1 MPGAELEGRV
11 VERRPLVGHVGKSGA
26 ALERWLLDDGTRLV
40 AKRFTPATDLL
51 MTLTGDSVGR
61 ECAMWDSGLLRLL
74 PEGVGHAIV
83 DGWREPDGSVVVMR
97 DLRNEV
103 LGWEDRLDDEQCRW
117 ALRRVAAMHQAFQ
130 DVPLDPWPEALT
142 PLPTFLGLFSPDRLR
157 PHLDGASKLP
167 RLATRG
173 WAHFAEMVPSD
184 VRDPVLAL
192 LRRPEPLAE
201 ALRRR
206 PCTLAHGD
214 LATVNMAVESD
225 VLVLL
230 DWGMP
235 VSAPGAVDVARF
247 VAGCSSVVDLSRE
260 EVLSTYADA
269 LGPAYDEAAMHLA
282 LLAGTVWLGWNKAL
296 DAAEHPD
303 PAVRAR
309 EREDLDWWVAEARTT
324 IRSGLL

>member
-1 MPGAELEGRV
+1 MTGAELEGRV
-11 VERRPLVGHVGKSGA
+11 VERRPLIGHVGKSGA
-26 ALERWLLDDGTRLV
+26 TLERWLLDDGTRLV

-61 ECAMWDSGLLRLL
+61 EYTMWDSGLLRLL

-103 LGWEDRLDDEQCRW
+103 LGWEDRLDDEHCRW

-142 PLPTFLGLFSPDRLR
+142 PLPTFLALFSPDRLR

-184 VRDPVLAL
+184 VGDPVLAL